1 MTAVGLRPARG
12 HDGSVAVKK
21 RWNHNIHYHP
31 FVLDALPPSCDR
43 VLDVGCGEG
52 LLTFELSRRVGRVTA
67 IDRDAP
73 IVEVARRDAAADT
86 IDYVVGDVLDH
97 PFVSGSF
104 DAVVLL
110 ATLHHVDLAEA
121 LGRLR
126 DLLRPGGTLVAVGLA
141 DTRLPADLP
150 YEIAGA
156 VSTRVHR
163 LMKNYGEVSAPMVWP
178 PPTTFA
184 EARRIA
190 TEVLPGVRYR
200 RHILWR
206 YSLVWTK
213 PDATS

>member
-1 MTAVGLRPARG
+1 MDRDAP
-12 HDGSVAVKK
+12 
-21 RWNHNIHYHP
+21 WNHNIHYHR

-52 LLTFELSRRVGRVTA
+52 LLSLELSRRVTRVTA

-73 IVEVARRDAAADT
+73 IVEAAHRDALADN
-86 IDYVVGDVLDH
+86 IDYVVGDALGH
-97 PFVSGSF
+97 PFVPGSF
-104 DAVVLL
+104 DAVVSI
-110 ATLHHVDLAEA
+110 ATLHHMDLAAA

-126 DLLRPGGTLVAVGLA
+126 DLVRPGGIVVVVGLA
-141 DTRLPADLP
+141 EGRLPADLP

-163 LMKNYGEVSAPMVWP
+163 QTKNYREVAAPVVWP

-184 EARRIA
+184 QARRIA

-206 YSLVWTK
+206 YSLVWTRAANESR
-213 PDATS
+213 PGQ